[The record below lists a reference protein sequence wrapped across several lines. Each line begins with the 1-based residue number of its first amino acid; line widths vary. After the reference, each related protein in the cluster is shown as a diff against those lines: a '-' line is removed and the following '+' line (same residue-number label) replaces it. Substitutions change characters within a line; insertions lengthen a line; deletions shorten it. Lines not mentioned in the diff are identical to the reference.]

1 MRNQDRKSSDNNIM
15 KSMPTIS
22 VCTIVKNE
30 RDRINDFL
38 TSLVDFADEIV
49 IVDTGSTDDTVVCI
63 EGYISTRKSSNI
75 RFLKYS
81 TTGAFHYGVAKN
93 FSIDSATKD
102 YVIVLDADERLSE
115 EFKKNVR
122 DYLAKEKPLVVSI
135 IRKDELL
142 PHLIDYPER
151 IIKRD
156 SGIRYGL
163 DELSRVHEQFA
174 RTVQVKNFSGVVS
187 HEQRWNHYI
196 MRPQRIFFQ
205 LELQIDRV
213 PKTKSLFWHFLRG
226 IWYFFY
232 RFKKIY
238 LMRKLYKD
246 GVLGF
251 KYAFMRSLDAF
262 LVELFVGLK
271 PSEKKQYWKQDIP
284 KK

>member
-1 MRNQDRKSSDNNIM
+1 MKSS
-15 KSMPTIS
+15 PTIS

-30 RDRINDFL
+30 SARIDDFL
-38 TSLVDFADEIV
+38 ASLVDFVDEVV
-49 IVDTGSTDDTVVCI
+49 IVDTGSTDDTVMCI
-63 EGYISTRKSSNI
+63 ENFISARKSANI
-75 RFLKYS
+75 HFLKYVS
-81 TTGAFHYGVAKN
+81 TGGFHYGIAKN
-93 FSIDSATKD
+93 FSIDNATKD
-102 YVIVLDADERLSE
+102 YVIVLDADERLGE

-122 DYLAKEKPLVVSI
+122 DYLAKERPFVVSV

-142 PHLIDYPER
+142 PHLVDYPER

-156 SGIRYGL
+156 SGIRYSF

-174 RTVQVKNFSGVVS
+174 HTVQVKNFSGVVW

-196 MRPQRIFFQ
+196 VRPQRIFFQ

-213 PKTKSLFWHFLRG
+213 PKTKSFFGHILRG

-238 LMRKLYKD
+238 VTRKLYKD
-246 GVLGF
+246 GALGF

-271 PSEKKQYWKQDIP
+271 PSTGVQYWERDVLH
-284 KK
+284 

>member
-1 MRNQDRKSSDNNIM
+1 MKSS
-15 KSMPTIS
+15 PTIS

-30 RDRINDFL
+30 RERIEDFL
-38 TSLVDFADEIV
+38 TSLEGFADEIV

-63 EGYISTRKSSNI
+63 ENFIFAHKSVNI
-75 RFLKYS
+75 RFLKYVS
-81 TTGAFHYGVAKN
+81 IGGFHYGVAKN
-93 FSIDSATKD
+93 FSIDNATKD
-102 YVIVLDADERLSE
+102 YVIVLDADERLCE

-122 DYLAKEKPLVVSI
+122 DYLAKERPFVVSV

-156 SGIRYGL
+156 SGIRYSL
-163 DELSRVHEQFA
+163 DELSKVHEQFA
-174 RTVQVKNFSGVVS
+174 HTVQVKNFSGVVW

-196 MRPQRIFFQ
+196 VRPQRIFFQ

-213 PKTKSLFWHFLRG
+213 PKTKSFLGHFLRG

-271 PSEKKQYWKQDIP
+271 PPEGKQYWKQDIY

>member
-1 MRNQDRKSSDNNIM
+1 MRNQDRKSSGSNIM
-15 KSMPTIS
+15 KSIPTIS

-38 TSLVDFADEIV
+38 TSLVDFADEMV
-49 IVDTGSTDDTVVCI
+49 IVDTGSTDDTVACI
-63 EGYISTRKSSNI
+63 EGYISTCKSSNV

-81 TTGAFHYGVAKN
+81 TTGVFHYGVAKN

-122 DYLAKEKPLVVSI
+122 DYLVKEKPLVASV

-156 SGIRYGL
+156 SCIRYSL
-163 DELSRVHEQFA
+163 DELSRVHEQFVH
-174 RTVQVKNFSGVVS
+174 TVQVRNFSGVIS
-187 HEQRWNHYI
+187 HEQRWNHYV

-213 PKTKSLFWHFLRG
+213 PKTKSFFGHFLRG

-238 LMRKLYKD
+238 LTRKLYKD
-246 GVLGF
+246 GVFGF
-251 KYAFMRSLDAF
+251 KYAFMRSLDAL

-271 PSEKKQYWKQDIP
+271 PSEGKQYWKQNIL

>member
-1 MRNQDRKSSDNNIM
+1 M
-15 KSMPTIS
+15 KQTPTIS

-30 RDRINDFL
+30 RDRIDDFL
-38 TSLVDFADEIV
+38 ASLVDFVDEIV
-49 IVDTGSTDDTVVCI
+49 IVDTGSTDDTIIHI
-63 EGYISTRKSSNI
+63 ENFISIHKSANI
-75 RFLKYS
+75 RFFKYVS
-81 TTGAFHYGVAKN
+81 TGGFHYGIAKN
-93 FSIDSATKD
+93 FSIDNATKD
-102 YVIVLDADERLSE
+102 YVIVLDADERLSD
-115 EFKKNVR
+115 EFKKEIRNF
-122 DYLAKEKPLVVSI
+122 LLNEKPLVASVV
-135 IRKDELL
+135 RKDELL
-142 PHLIDYPER
+142 PHLIDFPER
-151 IIKRD
+151 VVRHD

-163 DELSRVHEQFA
+163 NDSSKVHEQF
-174 RTVQVKNFSGVVS
+174 THNVQVKNFSGVIF

-213 PKTKSLFWHFLRG
+213 PKTKSFFGHFLRG

-238 LMRKLYKD
+238 VTRRLYKD

-271 PSEKKQYWKQDIP
+271 PSEGKQYWDQDTHNNN
-284 KK
+284 

>member
-1 MRNQDRKSSDNNIM
+1 M
-15 KSMPTIS
+15 KQTPTIS
-22 VCTIVKNE
+22 VCTIVRNE
-30 RDRINDFL
+30 RARIDDFL
-38 TSLVDFADEIV
+38 ASLIDFVNEIV
-49 IVDTGSTDDTVVCI
+49 IVDTGSTDDTVACVENFI
-63 EGYISTRKSSNI
+63 TTHGASNV
-75 RFLKYS
+75 RLLKYF
-81 TTGAFHYGVAKN
+81 TLGVFHYGIAKN
-93 FSIDSATKD
+93 FSIDNATKD
-102 YVIVLDADERLSE
+102 YIIVLDADERLSE
-115 EFKKNVR
+115 EFKKNVH
-122 DYLAKEKPLVVSI
+122 DYLTKEKPIVMSV

-156 SGIRYGL
+156 SGIRYGVGDL
-163 DELSRVHEQFA
+163 AKVHEQLVH
-174 RTVQVKNFSGVVS
+174 TVSVKSFSGVVW

-213 PKTKSLFWHFLRG
+213 PKTKSFFGHFLRG

-238 LMRKLYKD
+238 YTRKLYKD
-246 GVLGF
+246 GALGF

-271 PSEKKQYWKQDIP
+271 PPEGAQYWKQDTIE
-284 KK
+284 K